1 MSEQTILQA
10 AQEAAKELN
19 GKFEKKGDV
28 FCLNALIAERKAFL
42 SKQSLWY
49 TARFKVDEASRQV
62 TFTEMLE
69 ERKSG
74 LGSGD
79 LEDSPSG
86 FSFKKTVTKSG
97 TEGLEGIIDEQSVLF
112 GKKYSYSLD
121 LKKVREGIKRAA
133 EVEGYS
139 FKYSI
144 WGKL

>member
-1 MSEQTILQA
+1 MSEETIAQA
-10 AQEAAKELN
+10 AQEAVKGVN

-28 FCLNALIAERKAFL
+28 FCLNVMIAERKAFL

-49 TARFKVDEASRQV
+49 TARFKVDEASKQV

-74 LGSGD
+74 LGAGD
-79 LEDSPSG
+79 PDDISSG

-97 TEGLEGIIDEQSVLF
+97 TEGLEGVIEEQSNLL
-112 GKKYSYSLD
+112 GKKYSYSFDHKAL
-121 LKKVREGIKRAA
+121 REAVKRAA
-133 EVEGYS
+133 EAGGYS
-139 FKYSI
+139 FKYSL

>member
-1 MSEQTILQA
+1 MSGENILKA
-10 AQEAAKELN
+10 AQDAISSVN

-28 FCLNALIAERKAFL
+28 FCLNVMIAERKAFL

-49 TARFKVDEASRQV
+49 TARFKVDEASKQV

-74 LGSGD
+74 LGAGD
-79 LEDSPSG
+79 LDGISQG

-97 TEGLEGIIDEQSVLF
+97 TDGLEGFIDEQSDLF
-112 GKKYSYSLD
+112 GKKYSYSFD
-121 LKKVREGIKRAA
+121 HKAVREAVRRAA
-133 EVEGYS
+133 EAEGYS